1 MQGFMKK
8 ISDWMLEKEENM
20 AKSCS
25 IPIKEIDL
33 QIDKV
38 EAQKQKVQKE
48 YEDAMNVLNEV
59 SKKLEK
65 IKNIELL
72 RCKNI

>member
-1 MQGFMKK
+1 MKK